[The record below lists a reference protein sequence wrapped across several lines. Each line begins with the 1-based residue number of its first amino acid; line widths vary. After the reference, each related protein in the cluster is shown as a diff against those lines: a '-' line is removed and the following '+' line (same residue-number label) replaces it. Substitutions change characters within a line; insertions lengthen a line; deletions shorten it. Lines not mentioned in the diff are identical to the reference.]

1 MPAPSLPVTTA
12 TGERSFSEL
21 KYAKNYLRSTMTEV
35 RVNGLA
41 HMFINRDIKLNYDV
55 IIDISARR
63 IVSLSFSCRIE
74 LGKLLRNYC
83 LA

>member
-1 MPAPSLPVTTA
+1 MPGENSLSACSSHASALTTA

-41 HMFINRDIKLNYDV
+41 HIFISRDIKLNYDV
-55 IIDISARR
+55 IIDMFVKKNRR
-63 IVSLSFSCRIE
+63 LEF
-74 LGKLLRNYC
+74 
-83 LA
+83 

>member
-41 HMFINRDIKLNYDV
+41 HMFINRDIKLNYYDV
-55 IIDISARR
+55 IIDMFGKKNRR
-63 IVSLSFSCRIE
+63 LEF
-74 LGKLLRNYC
+74 
-83 LA
+83 

>member
-1 MPAPSLPVTTA
+1 MPAPSLPITTA

-41 HMFINRDIKLNYDV
+41 HMFVSRDIKLNYDV
-55 IIDISARR
+55 IIDMFVKKNRR
-63 IVSLSFSCRIE
+63 LEF
-74 LGKLLRNYC
+74 
-83 LA
+83 

>member
-21 KYAKNYLRSTMTEV
+21 KYAKNYLRSHRAEV
-35 RVNGLA
+35 DDDGSSYEWLSPS

-55 IIDISARR
+55 IIDMFGKKNRR
-63 IVSLSFSCRIE
+63 LEF
-74 LGKLLRNYC
+74 
-83 LA
+83 